1 MAEKEIKT
9 KKCIMTGGYVSKD
22 LTFQALDILELTDE
36 QLKNKKIAAKAIELT
51 PENIKL
57 HKIRL

>member
-1 MAEKEIKT
+1 MADKEVKIK
-9 KKCIMTGGYVSKD
+9 KYIMTGGYVSKD
-22 LTFQALDILELTDE
+22 LTFQALDVLELTDE
-36 QLKNKKIAAKAIELT
+36 QLKNPKIKGKAIELT